1 MAVRYENSRLRYP
14 IGAHSFRVSIC
25 GTEIGFSRISGI
37 DLEKEISSEELI
49 QKSGTEKRYESG
61 IFPGEEFY
69 MHMHRH
75 KRPSIF
81 VLEKALLSPENAE
94 QKFILNCM
102 KVGTSIDLIE
112 VFVYDADHKNVLKIL
127 FKKCCVQGYG
137 LSDLDAAANG
147 YITQRITLQYTN
159 MELIPQ

>member
-49 QKSGTEKRYESG
+49 QKSGTEKCYESG
-61 IFPGEEFY
+61 IFPDEEF
-69 MHMHRH
+69 HMHRY
-75 KRPSIF
+75 KRPNIF
-81 VLEKALLSPENAE
+81 MLEKALLSPENAE

-127 FKKCCVQGYG
+127 FKNCCVQGYG

-147 YITQRITLQYTN
+147 CITQRITLQYTK